1 MDTLIADFKE
11 IIRPLSSATPPPPFF
26 FALSSDSTNTPP
38 WICPLTPSHP
48 PPPPFFLLFHQI
60 PPHAAMMIKLL
71 KFPLFNPLIPMQEQS
86 INANP
91 GFCIM
96 IFLFFFWNI
105 PFRRFEFSVSFL
117 HMQISQ
123 PFFSSFDNHSV
134 TDALFCSF
142 LEIYHSET
150 WIRFP
155 AHANIVTFFFFLIII
170 GWGRGRLEWFCDWMK
185 FAIGQD
191 PWRRMKH
198 KSFFF
203 WLC

>member
-1 MDTLIADFKE
+1 MQTPDSVSWFSFFSFE
-11 IIRPLSSATPPPPFF
+11 IYHFDDLNFRFPSCTCKYRNLFNFF
-26 FALSSDSTNTPP
+26 F
-38 WICPLTPSHP
+38 
-48 PPPPFFLLFHQI
+48 
-60 PPHAAMMIKLL
+60 
-71 KFPLFNPLIPMQEQS
+71 
-86 INANP
+86 
-91 GFCIM
+91 
-96 IFLFFFWNI
+96 
-105 PFRRFEFSVSFL
+105 
-117 HMQISQ
+117 
-123 PFFSSFDNHSV
+123 SFDNHSV

-203 WLC
+203 GCVNMISSHLDHFISILSPICNFSFFKNF